1 MFVDTSGFY
10 CLYDR
15 DQKGHEAAIEFYNS
29 ASRRVTTNYV
39 LAEYVALANA
49 RGLSRSDAIDFS
61 ERVLDDK
68 EIDLIWVNEDL
79 HREAVKLLIERYDKT
94 YSLCDAVAFV
104 LMRNLNID
112 RALTTDRHFKQEGF
126 IRLLET

>member
-15 DQKGHEAAIEFYNS
+15 DQKGHEAAIEFYNF

-126 IRLLET
+126 SRLLET